1 MIGAVSSLVLDVEAQ
16 RDSDNP
22 MSLEECAVVVA
33 RDYGISARD
42 LLAAYE
48 DYLRGDLHGD

>member
-33 RDYGISARD
+33 RDYGISARE
-42 LLAAYE
+42 LLAAY
-48 DYLRGDLHGD
+48 DAYLRGELDGD